1 MGRFTASRAPRA
13 WPLAVGACLSA
24 LYLGVTLAAGRLEDG
39 SWGEGIFGV
48 ILGLFISSIPARH
61 FLDLLIYWRVE
72 GTRFRSRGALSWWV
86 AANAAVLV
94 AGWLVIV
101 VGTTRFTAAGR

>member
-1 MGRFTASRAPRA
+1 MGRSTASRAPRA
-13 WPLAVGACLSA
+13 WPLAGGACLSA
-24 LYLGVTLAAGRLEDG
+24 LDLGVTLAAGGLEG
-39 SWGEGIFGV
+39 GAWWEGILGV
-48 ILGLFISSIPARH
+48 ILGLFVCSIPARH

-72 GTRFRSRGALSWWV
+72 GTRFRTRGALSWWV
-86 AANAAVLV
+86 AANAAVLA